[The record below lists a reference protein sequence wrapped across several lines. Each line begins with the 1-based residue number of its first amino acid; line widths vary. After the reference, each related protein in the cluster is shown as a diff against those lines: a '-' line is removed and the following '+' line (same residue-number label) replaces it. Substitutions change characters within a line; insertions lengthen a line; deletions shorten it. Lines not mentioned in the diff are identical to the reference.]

1 MIIHSFLV
9 FPAVYTHRIIVV
21 HLCPMLRDMLG
32 KRSMIAPVGRAFSVC
47 ALCHPR
53 RERIFHKKFIAAA
66 LRLSALPY
74 IINAEHIPVAPI
86 PITE

>member
-21 HLCPMLRDMLG
+21 HLCPLLRDMLG
-32 KRSMIAPVGRAFSVC
+32 KRSMIAPVGRVFSVC
-47 ALCHPR
+47 A
-53 RERIFHKKFIAAA
+53 FIAAV
-66 LRLSALPY
+66 LRLSALLY

>member
-21 HLCPMLRDMLG
+21 HLCPLLRDVLG
-32 KRSMIAPVGRAFSVC
+32 KRSMIAAGAVPSPPRADISQ
-47 ALCHPR
+47 
-53 RERIFHKKFIAAA
+53 KKFIAVV
-66 LRLSALPY
+66 LRLPALLY

>member
-21 HLCPMLRDMLG
+21 HLCPLLRDMLG
-32 KRSMIAPVGRAFSVC
+32 KRNMIVAGFPSVRRAIPAESGYFT
-47 ALCHPR
+47 
-53 RERIFHKKFIAAA
+53 KKFIAAV
-66 LRLSALPY
+66 LRLSALLY